1 MVQVMDS
8 IASLLHDHGLDRATG
23 DIRETYDHLYQTYIA
38 LIKFKELK
46 SEILQGFRE
55 LGNAIVV
62 THLLEDHMRLQ
73 HTLSR
78 NLIRDIAGD
87 DPNSCYMLNLADME
101 AKLSE
106 LNPMADYKGYMAD
119 LSAALHSYEGPTLM
133 KDMIQGMRESAR
145 IVEGTTTSVLLFY
158 RLWAALDFVCCVPEV
173 SGERTIR
180 EIFGDG
186 LFLAGCSFLHATGQV
201 HKFRNESH
209 TLQLANITHGAQ
221 EEMGKILVAAQQSS
235 ILNEQW
241 LETMEKY

>member
-1 MVQVMDS
+1 MVQVIDS
-8 IASLLHDHGLDRATG
+8 IACLLTDQERAIG
-23 DIRETYDHLYQTYIA
+23 DIRETYDHLYETYIG
-38 LIKFKELK
+38 LIKFKQLK
-46 SEILQGFRE
+46 SDILQGYRE
-55 LGNAIVV
+55 LGNAILV
-62 THLLEDHMRLQ
+62 THLLEDHIRLQ

-78 NLIRDIAGD
+78 NLVREIAGD
-87 DPNSCYMLNLADME
+87 DKKGCYFLNLADMG
-101 AKLSE
+101 AKLTA

-119 LSAALHSYEGPTLM
+119 LSEALHSYEGPTLM

-145 IVEGTTTSVLLFY
+145 IVENATSSTFIFY
-158 RLWAALDFVCCVPEV
+158 KIWAALDFVCCVPEV

-186 LFLAGCSFLHATGQV
+186 LFLAGCAFLHATGQV

-209 TLQLANITHGAQ
+209 TLQLANITNDAHA
-221 EEMGKILVAAQQSS
+221 EMGKILVAAKQSS